1 MTEILD
7 KESLKALST
16 DTRQEI
22 VKMLSNRPY
31 TASEIAKLTNKHVTT
46 ITEHLSVLEKSGLIR
61 RKDSTNKWVYYEL
74 SDKGGRLF
82 KPKIY
87 SWIVMIAVS
96 ALIFVFGFSQVFF
109 TSYGAS
115 SMLKAAY
122 AENADASGALAAQ
135 TLPAPLDNNLT
146 IFLGLILMAVAIFIL
161 VYFYKAYRVHQALL

>member
-7 KESLKALST
+7 RESLKALST

-31 TASEIAKLTNKHVTT
+31 TASEIAKITNKHVTT
-46 ITEHLSVLEKSGLIR
+46 VTEHLNVLEKSGLIR
-61 RKDSTNKWVYYEL
+61 RKDSTNKWIYYEL

-87 SWIVMIAVS
+87 SWVVMIAVAS
-96 ALIFVFGFSQVFF
+96 LIFVFGFSQIFF
-109 TSYGAS
+109 TSFGSAQT
-115 SMLKAAY
+115 MLKAESFNDAAGAIR
-122 AENADASGALAAQ
+122 AE

-146 IFLGLILMAVAIFIL
+146 IFLGLVLMTVAVFIF
-161 VYFYKAYRVHQALL
+161 VYFYKAYKVRQALL